1 MVISQRDFQLV
12 KVTDMKRRT
21 AISIFIVMVVLAA
34 TTFLTGCKRDGII
47 SRIFATP
54 IEEVIDSP
62 QRFENRTITIA
73 GKVTRSGGIGKKS
86 AYLVEDETGS
96 IWVLDN
102 TSAPA
107 IGEEVRIRGQP
118 SQWLRFGN
126 KSLTVFKR
134 TVEQKQKK

>member
-47 SRIFATP
+47 SRIFETP